1 MIIWEKCTDQ
11 LGSLLVASLIYK
23 SMAREAKSRD
33 NQELADKLVSDAK
46 WVNIFCYSVTKELY
60 DKVCDLWSELSTT

>member
-46 WVNIFCYSVTKELY
+46 
-60 DKVCDLWSELSTT
+60 